1 MSAARVVVTG
11 GSGFLGS
18 HLVERLVRDGD
29 DVTVFDLTAPPPDL
43 SCGAG
48 DHRRVT
54 GDVRDAEALAKAV
67 VAGVDT
73 VYHLSAVV
81 GVDRYLSSPLDVLDV
96 NVLGTRNVL
105 LLAARAGAKVVLAST
120 SEVYGKNPAT
130 PWHEDADRVLGSTA
144 TDRWSYSSSKA
155 VAEHLAFAF
164 ARESGARVTI
174 LRYFNVYGPRQRPA
188 YVLSRAI
195 HRALLGLP
203 PLIYDDGAQ
212 TRCFTFVEDAVAG
225 TVLAGRD
232 GAADGRCFNI
242 GSEVETPV
250 AEAVRLAAR
259 LAGADHPR
267 HVPARVTLGA
277 AYEDIP
283 RRVPDTS
290 RARTVLRWRCEVPLE
305 EGVRR
310 TVAWARRNRWWVD
323 QAVVASALPEEGASG
338 DPSVPG
344 RDVGPGARP
353 GERRAHQ
360 QADRART
367 ESR

>member
-11 GSGFLGS
+11 GAGFLGS

-29 DVTVFDLTAPPPDL
+29 DVTVFDVAEPPPDL
-43 SCGAG
+43 GCGPG
-48 DHRRVT
+48 DLRRVA
-54 GDVRDAEALAKAV
+54 GDVRDADALAKAV
-67 VAGVDT
+67 VAGVDA

-96 NVLGTRNVL
+96 NVLGTGNVL
-105 LLAARAGAKVVLAST
+105 RLAARVGAKVVVAST

-130 PWHEDADRVLGSTA
+130 PWREDADRVLGSTS

-164 ARESGARVTI
+164 ARESGSRVAV

-188 YVLSRAI
+188 YVLSRAL

-203 PLIYDDGAQ
+203 PLIYDDGTQ
-212 TRCFTFVEDAVAG
+212 TRCFTFVDDAVAG

-232 GAADGRCFNI
+232 DASDGRCFNI
-242 GSEVETPV
+242 GSDVETSV
-250 AEAVRLAAR
+250 AEAVRLVAR
-259 LAGADHPR
+259 LAGADR
-267 HVPARVTLGA
+267 TLTVPARATLGA

-290 RARTVLRWRCEVPLE
+290 RARDVLGWLCAVPLE

-310 TVAWARRNRWWVD
+310 TVEWARRNRWWVD
-323 QAVVASALPEEGASG
+323 QAVADGALPAEGANG
-338 DPSVPG
+338 DPPVQG
-344 RDVGPGARP
+344 RDVGPGPRP

-360 QADRART
+360 QADRARA
-367 ESR
+367 ESG